1 MFIFQFYSYICSA
14 VRGARPTEQAREGVA
29 EMIPSE
35 PDMYNDSAGKR
46 SRGTRGRVSQG
57 TNRRKS
63 LQGKIK
69 CVAVFPIAV
78 GMRIFL
84 FATHTIT

>member
-1 MFIFQFYSYICSA
+1 MFIFQFYSYICGA

-46 SRGTRGRVSQG
+46 ARWQPTTIQPLSKSYFEMKWWRKKPENELTRSCRE
-57 TNRRKS
+57 
-63 LQGKIK
+63 
-69 CVAVFPIAV
+69 
-78 GMRIFL
+78 
-84 FATHTIT
+84 ATTRNY